1 MEEDFFNNKLIE
13 GFEQMLDNRESKYY
27 DSEDLVEII
36 EFYIEVNDSEY
47 AKRALEFA
55 EKIHPDNIDIRIKRI
70 EYLLFTEN
78 LKGAGK
84 LILELSEIASNEI
97 DYLLVQARFWGLK
110 NMPKKAIKFY
120 EKALLID
127 DEETDFIC
135 NCIGNEYLNIDE
147 IHSAIDAF
155 KRALKFNPE
164 NDYSFYSIIQSY
176 EEIHDNEDCI
186 EFLKEY
192 LDNNPYSEIAWLQL
206 GILHNDR
213 KQYHEAVDAFD
224 FVIAINPTSIVA
236 QTNKAH
242 SLEELGQLSDAIAV
256 LEETL
261 EYDDSPA
268 STHLKIGE
276 LYEKLEKPQ
285 KALRAYHLSIKEDP
299 QLDKAWAKTAAL
311 YDKIANYDEAE
322 YYINRALELDNA
334 NPDYYSNAIYYLL
347 KQMKFE
353 EAIKNLEKLVELK
366 PLVFNTWYAYVETLI
381 AIGEYD
387 QALAV
392 LIGGALKNFN
402 RAEFFYQLSN
412 IYYHTDKDKLGDEA
426 LTNALSL
433 DRTIKDSMLEYY
445 PILKEKIQFLNQ
457 DKPQGN

>member
-1 MEEDFFNNKLIE
+1 MEEDFFNNELIE

-55 EKIHPDNIDIRIKRI
+55 EKMHPDNLDIKIKRI

-84 LILELSEIASNEI
+84 LIQELSDIAAKEI

-110 NMPKKAIKFY
+110 NMPRKAIRFY
-120 EKALLID
+120 EQALQID

-135 NCIGNEYLNIDE
+135 NCIGNEYLNLDE
-147 IHSAIDAF
+147 VHSAIVAF

-176 EEIHDNEDCI
+176 EEIHDKDDCI
-186 EFLKEY
+186 VFLKEY
-192 LDNNPYSEIAWLQL
+192 IEDNPYSETAWLQL
-206 GILHNDR
+206 GLLHNNK
-213 KQYHEAVDAFD
+213 KQFHEAIDAFD
-224 FVIAINPTSIVA
+224 FVIAINPTSIAA

-242 SLEELGQLSDAIAV
+242 SLEELGQLNAAIEV

-261 EYDDSPA
+261 EFDDSPA

-276 LYEKLEKPQ
+276 LFEKLEKPQ

-299 QLDKAWAKTAAL
+299 QLDKAWAKTASL

-322 YYINRALELDNA
+322 YYINRAIELDNT
-334 NPDYYSNAIYYLL
+334 NPDYYSNVIYYYL

-353 EAIKNLEKLVELK
+353 EAIKNLERLVELK

-412 IYYHTDKDKLGDEA
+412 VYYQTDQDKLGNEA
-426 LTNALSL
+426 LVNALSL
-433 DRTIKDSMLEYY
+433 DRSLKDEMLENY
-445 PILKEKIQFLNQ
+445 PILKEKIKLVN
-457 DKPQGN
+457 